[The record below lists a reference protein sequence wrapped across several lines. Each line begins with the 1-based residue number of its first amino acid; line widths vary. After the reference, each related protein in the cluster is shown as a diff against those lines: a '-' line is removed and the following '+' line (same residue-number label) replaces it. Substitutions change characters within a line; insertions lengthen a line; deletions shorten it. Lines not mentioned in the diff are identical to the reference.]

1 MRLSKIRGEYMDL
14 DFLRKENR
22 DKFIKDSMNFI
33 YKTTNRI
40 CKKKLDCKNDDEIS
54 IALIAFNKA
63 CDTYDNKKGSFFTY
77 ASVIIKN
84 SLIDFFKK
92 SDRIPYLIWS
102 EDDDFNAI
110 DNNVSINNFNI
121 ASENS
126 IRMEEIKL
134 LNEELRK
141 YKLSFKDIAESCP
154 SHKDTRDSLLN
165 IALACIHT
173 ETIVSYLQNKKQ
185 LPVKEICLLT
195 NSKRKL
201 IENWRKY
208 LIVLIIILSSDDYS
222 YIKGYLN
229 IEKAGDN

>member
-1 MRLSKIRGEYMDL
+1 MEL

-40 CKKKLDCKNDDEIS
+40 CKKNLDDKNDDEIS

-63 CDTYDNKKGSFFTY
+63 CDTYNYKKGSFFNY
-77 ASVIIKN
+77 ASIIIKN

-92 SDRIPYLIWS
+92 SNKASHLIWND
-102 EDDDFNAI
+102 EDTFNSI
-110 DNNVSINNFNI
+110 DNTISINNFNI
-121 ASENS
+121 ASENY

-134 LNEELRK
+134 LNDELK
-141 YKLSFKDIAESCP
+141 LYKLSFIDIAENCP
-154 SHKDTRDSLLN
+154 KHKDTRDNLLN
-165 IALACIHT
+165 IALACINSQ
-173 ETIVSYLQNKKQ
+173 TIISSLQNKKQ
-185 LPVKEICLLT
+185 LPIKEICLIT

-201 IENWRKY
+201 IETWRKY
-208 LIVLIIILSSDDYS
+208 LIALIIILYSDNYT

-229 IEKAGDN
+229 IEKAGDIND

>member
-1 MRLSKIRGEYMDL
+1 MEL

-22 DKFIKDSMNFI
+22 DNFIKESMHFI

-40 CKKKLDCKNDDEIS
+40 CKRNLDNKNDDEIS

-63 CDTYDNKKGSFFTY
+63 CDTYNHKKGSFFNY

-92 SDRIPYLIWS
+92 SNNVPLVTWND
-102 EDDDFNAI
+102 EDTLKFI
-110 DNNVSINNFNI
+110 DNDISINNFNI

-134 LNEELRK
+134 LNDELKK
-141 YKLSFKDIAESCP
+141 YKLSFMDIAKNCP
-154 SHKDTRDSLLN
+154 KHKDTRNNLLN
-165 IALACIHT
+165 IALACVHAK
-173 ETIVSYLQNKKQ
+173 TIVSSLENKRQ
-185 LPVKEICLLT
+185 LPVKEICLIT

-201 IENWRKY
+201 IETWRKY
-208 LIVLIIILSSDDYS
+208 LIVLIIILSSNDYP

-229 IEKAGDN
+229 IEKAGDNND